1 MIPMDE
7 TKDRLSAYFADQS
20 IQVPKGA
27 TRREAAYL
35 RIKRAI
41 REGELGAGEPLKE
54 TVLSEVLGI
63 SRTPVREALQVLVQE
78 GLAEA
83 DNSKPIVVATITIQ
97 DVLDV
102 VHIRTLIE
110 PELTR
115 LASENIS
122 AKQLAELEAAM
133 RAMEQASDRDD
144 LAAWTEADTRF
155 HMIVRE
161 ACPNALLGETVVQLR
176 NRVHSMANVDTQTNA
191 DRLAEC
197 TREHRD
203 AVEAIRAR
211 DGEAARDAV
220 RRHLEALIDSL
231 LKRIAYR

>member
-7 TKDRLSAYFADQS
+7 TTERLAAYFTDQR
-20 IQVPKGA
+20 IQAPKGA
-27 TRREAAYL
+27 TRRESAYL
-35 RIKRAI
+35 RIKHAI

-54 TVLSEVLGI
+54 TTLSELLGI
-63 SRTPVREALQVLVQE
+63 SRTPVREALQLLVKE

-83 DNSKPIVVATITIQ
+83 DSNKPIVVATITIQ

-115 LASENIS
+115 LAAEHIN
-122 AKQLAELEAAM
+122 AKQLDQLELAM
-133 RAMEQASDRDD
+133 RAMERAAEADD

-155 HMIVRE
+155 HGIIRE
-161 ACPNALLGETVVQLR
+161 ACPNALLGDTVVQLR
-176 NRVHSMANVDTQTNA
+176 NRVHSMANVDTQTNT
-191 DRLAEC
+191 DRLSAC

-203 AVEAIRAR
+203 VVEAIRVH
-211 DGEAARDAV
+211 DGEAAREAV
-220 RRHLEALIDSL
+220 RSHLEALTDSL